1 MRNVIM
7 HEAVS
12 NMTSGK
18 VTKMVSE
25 IKKKM
30 QTCKLTKFASPDSC
44 SSFFSSFFLGELDL
58 DVPND
63 DPITLQD
70 WGTVYNQLINDYVFI
85 ENLSLYSV
93 IYKPKNTASMFKFLY
108 NIAVIEASNSSKY
121 KVSIY
126 GKAKAIFSMIQLGF
140 DHIRVSVNRQVVDH
154 GDLKLL
160 SVIDQTLSQYQ
171 MKLEK
176 RIQSELQTQVK
187 VDDVSRVEA
196 TPAID
201 PDSIRSSLQEDSHEL
216 MDLLEHADQWIN
228 QYIENDLESLDEAV
242 ISNAREKA
250 KEMNLRKKKAT
261 AAFEEL
267 VTKKFREWQINR
279 RNRKHSEAIGES
291 LRIVRYIKRL
301 LAIGGLSIIH
311 PAIGIIAAIVTYFI
325 DHATDKKDLN
335 VLIGLVK
342 DDIEIVEEK
351 ISMAERNG
359 DDKAKIELMRYR
371 QKLYR
376 EYERLNKVSFDKTRL
391 MRNPN

>member
-1 MRNVIM
+1 MRNVSM

-18 VTKMVSE
+18 TTKMVSE
-25 IKKKM
+25 LKKKM
-30 QTCKLTKFASPDSC
+30 QTCRLTKFTSVESC
-44 SSFFSSFFLGELDL
+44 AAFFSSFFLGELDL
-58 DVPND
+58 SFSED
-63 DPITLQD
+63 DPVTIQD
-70 WGTVYNQLINDYVFI
+70 WGTVYNQLVNDYAFMD
-85 ENLSLYSV
+85 NLSLYSV

-108 NIAVIEASNSSKY
+108 NMAVMEANQSAKY

-126 GKAKAIFSMIQLGF
+126 GKTKAVFSMVQLGF
-140 DHIRVSVNRQVVDH
+140 DHIRVSVNRQIVDH
-154 GDLKLL
+154 GDLLLL

-176 RIQSELQTQVK
+176 KIQSELQSQVK
-187 VDDVSRVEA
+187 PDDVSKIEA
-196 TPAID
+196 KPAID

-216 MDLLEHADQWIN
+216 VDLLEHADHWIE
-228 QYIENDLESLDEAV
+228 QYMEQEFYPIDEAV

-250 KEMNLRKKKAT
+250 KELNLRKKKAT

-279 RNRKHSEAIGES
+279 RNKKHSEAIGES
-291 LRIVRYIKRL
+291 LRIMRYIKRL
-301 LAIGGLSIIH
+301 LAIGGLTIIH
-311 PAIGIIAAIVTYFI
+311 PAIGIIAAIITFFI
-325 DHATDKKDLN
+325 DHVTDKKDLN
-335 VLIGLVK
+335 VLVGLVK

-376 EYERLNKVSFDKTRL
+376 EYERLNKVAFDRTRL
-391 MRNPN
+391 IRNPN